1 MEKVNLIEEH
11 VNQWVDRN
19 IEMIP
24 EGYRIESTFGYIK
37 QLCVSMLCTKWGIGP
52 QGGGFVQ
59 AVVNNDLMGAVS
71 RADGMN
77 SKLLKFYCSMLYNI
91 GKPESL

>member
-24 EGYRIESTFGYIK
+24 KDFHFNLPYIK
-37 QLCVSMLCTKWGIGP
+37 QVCVSMLCTKWGIGP

-59 AVVNNDLMGAVS
+59 AVVKNDLMGAVS

-77 SKLLKFYCSMLYNI
+77 SHLLKFYCSMLYNI
-91 GKPESL
+91 RKPESL

>member
-1 MEKVNLIEEH
+1 MDKVNLIEER
-11 VNQWVDRN
+11 VNQWVDQN

-24 EGYRIESTFGYIK
+24 VGFRIKPTLEYIK
-37 QLCVSMLCTKWGIGP
+37 QVCVSMLYTKWGVGP

-59 AVVNNDLMGAVS
+59 AVINNDLLSAVC

-77 SKLLKFYCSMLYNI
+77 SQLLKFYCTMLHNI
-91 GKPESL
+91 RKPESL

>member
-1 MEKVNLIEEH
+1 MEKVNLIEER
-11 VNQWVDRN
+11 VNQWVDQN
-19 IEMIP
+19 YGMIP
-24 EGYRIESTFGYIK
+24 EGFRIKPTLDYIK
-37 QLCVSMLCTKWGIGP
+37 QVCVSMLCTKWDVGP

-59 AVVNNDLMGAVS
+59 AVVKNDLMGAVS

-77 SKLLKFYCSMLYNI
+77 SQLLKFYCSMLYNI